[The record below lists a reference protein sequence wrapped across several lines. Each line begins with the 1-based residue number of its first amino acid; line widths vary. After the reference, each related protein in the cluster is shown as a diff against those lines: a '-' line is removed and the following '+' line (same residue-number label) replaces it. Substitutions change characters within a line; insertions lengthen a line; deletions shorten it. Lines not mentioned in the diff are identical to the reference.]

1 MAFLGFALG
10 LTAICSLA
18 WGNLV
23 AFDWNDL
30 PVGREFDC
38 KFLKKVKSP
47 PYALP
52 PSPPATDRCIIPAE
66 ACRLQD
72 DVIVLFLAS
81 STTPRRRNLL
91 VALAQYTVTHFWSS
105 SWFLSSLIPALSVDC
120 KRSFN
125 GKVESHTKPTPTLLF
140 FYRTTPYLLK
150 QRKTMAKNTLVRAK
164 ILKVNTRFHAGI
176 DVQPVTPCNF
186 SPKIIYVSKRSY
198 WAFPSVSN

>member
-1 MAFLGFALG
+1 M
-10 LTAICSLA
+10 LTSSI
-18 WGNLV
+18 
-23 AFDWNDL
+23 
-30 PVGREFDC
+30 
-38 KFLKKVKSP
+38 
-47 PYALP
+47 
-52 PSPPATDRCIIPAE
+52 DRCIIPAE

-105 SWFLSSLIPALSVDC
+105 STKSSSWFLSSLIPALSVDC

-125 GKVESHTKPTPTLLF
+125 GKVESHTKPTPTLLIF
-140 FYRTTPYLLK
+140 WRTTPYLLK
-150 QRKTMAKNTLVRAK
+150 QRKTMVKNMLVRAK
-164 ILKVNTRFHAGI
+164 ILKVKTLFHAGI